1 MRQTE
6 EPSPLLQLLLEE
18 QHQLT
23 TVEQF
28 SQTHERL
35 LNGDSTLPRQSRYYS
50 HLLPAAPPGPGQQY
64 AFEVD
69 RDRCSGCKAGV
80 VASHSPNRLDEQ
92 ETWRDVGLLTGG
104 SPSAPMMQHVTTACH
119 HCLEPAGMHACP
131 VDTCEK
137 DAITGIVHHLDDQ
150 RFGCQFCTLACPWD
164 VLRHHSGFL
173 VIATM
178 TRPAMGSQK

>member
-104 SPSAPMMQHVTTACH
+104 SPSAPVMQHVTTACH
-119 HCLEPAGMHACP
+119 HCLEPACMLARSIPVKRMPSRALSIIWMTSASDVSSAHSPARGMYCGTTAAFWSLP
-131 VDTCEK
+131 
-137 DAITGIVHHLDDQ
+137 
-150 RFGCQFCTLACPWD
+150 P
-164 VLRHHSGFL
+164 
-173 VIATM
+173 
-178 TRPAMGSQK
+178 